1 MNSGSNMKP
10 LLKPFGCTLCPLS
23 FALAKSLVKHVE
35 VHKTKL
41 QVGNSKNNFVEKEKN
56 SVPKQEDSVQKE
68 KNYENFVQKEKNS
81 GNFVQ
86 KEDSKNVKANLKK
99 SDVNHR
105 HRVNS
110 LDFELGSDFYR
121 PFKGNS
127 IQKNDQNESKQS
139 KSTEN
144 LKNNQV
150 YAESDKKPNDSI
162 KSEETKFIVKRE
174 CLEVTSSK
182 IQRQRLINKDRAGG
196 TEVAEGRN
204 RSKTFTLERPSID
217 LGTPKFSDPPPALKG
232 VHSCNY
238 CTYTS
243 DQMWMVKRHERI
255 HTGKKPFSCK
265 FCTYTSSFKHS
276 VKRHEKTHSGKKPF
290 SCKFCS
296 YTSSLKHSVTRHEKT
311 HTARGHEMKK
321 SQSEIMQGC
330 VFTTSFL

>member
-1 MNSGSNMKP
+1 MKP

-35 VHKTKL
+35 VHKTEL
-41 QVGNSKNNFVEKEKN
+41 QVGNSKNNFVQKEK
-56 SVPKQEDSVQKE
+56 KSVQKE
-68 KNYENFVQKEKNS
+68 KNSVQKQENSVPKEMNS

-86 KEDSKNVKANLKK
+86 KEDSKNVKDNLKK

-121 PFKGNS
+121 PFKGDN
-127 IQKNDQNESKQS
+127 ILKNDQNESKQH

-144 LKNNQV
+144 LKNNKV
-150 YAESDKKPNDSI
+150 YAESDNKLNDSI
-162 KSEETKFIVKRE
+162 KSEETKIIVKSE
-174 CLEVTSSK
+174 CLEVTSPKS
-182 IQRQRLINKDRAGG
+182 QRLNNKDRAGG
-196 TEVAEGRN
+196 TEGADGRN
-204 RSKTFTLERPSID
+204 RSKTYILERPSID
-217 LGTPKFSDPPPALKG
+217 IITPKFSDPPPALKV

-238 CTYTS
+238 CSYTS

-255 HTGKKPFSCK
+255 HTGEKPFSCK
-265 FCTYTSSFKHS
+265 FCT
-276 VKRHEKTHSGKKPF
+276 
-290 SCKFCS
+290 

-311 HTARGHEMKK
+311 HTSRGHGKK
-321 SQSEIMQGC
+321 TSQSKIMQGC